1 MPSDLHH
8 GWHHQWWHQ
17 WATIT
22 HQEAEAY
29 AEDEEDGEASWEN
42 DMYTYAKVAEQVVP
56 PVADTKGRRRR
67 RPPPRSDVEPK
78 KKAGGSTPK
87 WSSREDKC
95 LTKAWKTVSI
105 NRFTGA
111 NQNSD

>member
-8 GWHHQWWHQ
+8 GWHHQCWHQ